1 MDMQPYKISELSRSQ
16 FERYCAYIYNECGI
30 SLNQEKRELLN
41 ARMGKRLRQLR
52 MQPDTYL
59 ELVQADIK
67 ERDRFLDA
75 VSTHHTFFFRESAT
89 FGHIDPGCRSIW
101 CAAASSGEE
110 AYSLAAFCYDRGI
123 GASIW
128 ATDISE
134 SCLQRCHQAVYP
146 IGASQHIPPAILKK
160 CFQKG
165 RNRWEGYFRPKTEIR
180 QMVRFNRFN
189 LLKDQ
194 PPDQCFDIV
203 FCRNVMIYF
212 DKRIKER
219 VIRSLIRAVRPSGY
233 VIIGGAESL
242 NGLDHTLRYIEPSVY
257 QRP

>member
-16 FERYCAYIYNECGI
+16 FERYCAFIYNECGI

-41 ARMGKRLRQLR
+41 ARIGKRLRQLR

-59 ELVQADIK
+59 ELVQADTD
-67 ERDRFLDA
+67 ERDRFLEA
-75 VSTHHTFFFRESAT
+75 VSTHHTFFPRESST
-89 FGHIDPGCRSIW
+89 FRHIDPECRSSW

-110 AYSLAAFCYDRGI
+110 AYSLAAFCFDRGI
-123 GASIW
+123 RVSIW

-146 IGASQHIPPAILKK
+146 IGASQHTPPAILKK

-165 RNRWEGYFRPKTEIR
+165 RNLWEGYFRPKSEIR
-180 QMVRFNRFN
+180 QMVRFDRFN
-189 LLKDQ
+189 LLKD
-194 PPDQCFDIV
+194 PVPDPCFDIV
-203 FCRNVMIYF
+203 CCRNVMIYF
-212 DKRIKER
+212 DKRIKEQ
-219 VIRSLIRAVRPSGY
+219 VLQSLIRVVKPSEY
-233 VIIGGAESL
+233 FIIGGAESL
-242 NGLDHTLRYIEPSVY
+242 NGLAHTLRYFEPSVY